1 MIVENKELNKYLNL
15 YGKQV
20 WGKCNAPKENFVY
33 IGRGSI
39 FGNPY
44 PMKNKSDEERI
55 KVILL
60 YKKYLVKR
68 IKEDYNFKN
77 QVLKL
82 YNKNLI
88 CFCSNGTN
96 SLHTGAKYCHGHIL
110 KAMSDYLNKSL
121 KSNS

>member
-1 MIVENKELNKYLNL
+1 MENKELNKYLNL

-20 WGKCNAPKENFVY
+20 WGKWNAPKENSVY

-68 IKEDYNFKN
+68 IKEDCDY
-77 QVLKL
+77 
-82 YNKNLI
+82 KNLI

-96 SLHTGAKYCHGHIL
+96 SLHNGAKYCHGHIL

>member
-1 MIVENKELNKYLNL
+1 MENKELNKYLNL

-20 WGKCNAPKENFVY
+20 WGKWNAPRENSVY

-68 IKEDYNFKN
+68 IKEDCDFKN

-96 SLHTGAKYCHGHIL
+96 SLHNGAKYCHGHIL
-110 KAMSDYLNKSL
+110 KAISDYLNKSL